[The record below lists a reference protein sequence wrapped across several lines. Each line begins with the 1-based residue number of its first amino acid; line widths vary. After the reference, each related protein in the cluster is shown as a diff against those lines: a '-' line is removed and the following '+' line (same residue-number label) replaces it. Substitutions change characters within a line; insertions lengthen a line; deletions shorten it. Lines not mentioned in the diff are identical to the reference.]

1 MISEGFQ
8 TELKLLPESL
18 ILNITQVKGI
28 NTYFPVSFDV
38 LIYFF
43 LSVGCMPS
51 VNTPPY
57 MPLSH

>member
-43 LSVGCMPS
+43 
-51 VNTPPY
+51 
-57 MPLSH
+57 